1 MAHSPRWL
9 LGQVGGG
16 RQRQP
21 PRGTT
26 DAAQATW
33 KFYYEARNYVF
44 YRLRVQRSAA
54 AVTLMARDLTM
65 LLLRIVVREDRRLR
79 KLTMYLR
86 GLGDGVLGRLGK
98 LVAVED
104 DGPTKQ
110 G

>member
-1 MAHSPRWL
+1 
-9 LGQVGGG
+9 
-16 RQRQP
+16 
-21 PRGTT
+21 
-26 DAAQATW
+26 
-33 KFYYEARNYVF
+33 
-44 YRLRVQRSAA
+44 
-54 AVTLMARDLTM
+54 MARDLTM